1 MRRARSFDMT
11 CNADKRAHSG
21 ICIYADAGPV
31 NRQILDIEVGVQL
44 LMPIE
49 HYDNP

>member
-1 MRRARSFDMT
+1 MT
-11 CNADKRAHSG
+11 CNAAWKPHSG

-31 NRQILDIEVGVQL
+31 DREILDIKVGVQL

-49 HYDNP
+49 HYDSP